1 MSEKNNRAP
10 SHRVYI
16 VKGEGENSKW
26 TEIGVAWANADGQG
40 YAIVLDALPISGRLV
55 MRAINGGQS

>member
-16 VKGEGENSKW
+16 VKGDGEQAKW
-26 TEIGVAWANADGQG
+26 IEIGVAWPNADDKGF
-40 YAIVLDALPISGRLV
+40 AIVLDALPIGGRLV